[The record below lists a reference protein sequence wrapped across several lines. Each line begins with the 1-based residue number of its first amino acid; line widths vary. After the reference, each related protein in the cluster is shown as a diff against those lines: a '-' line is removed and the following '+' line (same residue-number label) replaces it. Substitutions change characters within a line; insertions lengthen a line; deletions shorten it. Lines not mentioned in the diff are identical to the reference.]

1 MKKIL
6 KSRIFVFVLGIIVT
20 SAISVVAAN
29 LEARTI
35 SFQPDDENWEVENV
49 EEAINDLYTSKNSK
63 SIPTTMTFAYGTP
76 SQSSTKNYEELNK
89 KVFAGLIGTQKLVC
103 ITYNSKLSCFTNNNL
118 QNEKTH
124 LDNVFGTGCSG
135 STNYTCNN
143 DEYSCIAY
151 SSGDF
156 VCIDKINKKRCD
168 LLADNRLFCY
178 DS

>member
-1 MKKIL
+1 MKKVF
-6 KSRIFVFVLGIIVT
+6 IFLLGAITFGTIGFVSASIICQ
-20 SAISVVAAN
+20 SN
-29 LEARTI
+29 LIGFE
-35 SFQPDDENWEVENV
+35 PDDENWNVSTV
-49 EEAINDLYTSKNSK
+49 EEALNDLYTSNTTVA
-63 SIPTTMTFAYGTP
+63 TTMTFAYGTP

-103 ITYNSKLSCFTNNNL
+103 ITYGGKLSCFTNNNL

-124 LDNVFGTGCSG
+124 LDSVFGNNCSG
-135 STNYTCNN
+135 SGNYTCNN
-143 DEYSCIAY
+143 NEYSCIAY
-151 SSGDF
+151 TSGDF